1 MLPNL
6 QLTAGDHS
14 FESLGFEDC
23 CDGHAELEVHLTCD
37 SAAGVQAPWRVV
49 VSGETECLKCDA
61 VTATSL
67 VTGAGN
73 GAETKGRDVAIGGDT
88 GTSGLSVW
96 HPRGDWAPQPAYNS
110 HGLFADNTITS
121 ADIDMSFDAFRATID
136 QNGLFDDWDCL
147 PYMGQPPFH
156 VNAAHD
162 AYSGGET
169 VQFEE
174 YAGGTWFGVAD
185 NAAAISFA
193 WDPDNLYLGIKVKD
207 DSHQLNGNSGW
218 DGDSVQVV
226 FANNERDQITHLYN
240 YALSEAGDHV
250 AHHQQGPG
258 GTTVTIERDE
268 TTKMTGYEVTFP
280 ASSVDR
286 TTFLAE
292 DIIAVGITV
301 NDGDAEPEQGGQKGW
316 SGWGPHSAVYGKT
329 PGECG
334 LVTLRPNTAVAG
346 CTPGTEFDATQL
358 DVTGHP
364 TDPPPPPAVMKVCQ
378 VSTASAAQCGTAGGH
393 ATCTGSQS
401 IRLSAHPQGRIEV
414 FNQNVGSWG
423 TVCGHWYWDNDGVA
437 NIACRALGYDGGSLY
452 TYGASSTLE
461 QLPIVAGMRICS
473 AEGSEATIFDCAQG
487 GDANCRLPTGGDTKC
502 DMDCQRTGAACETI
516 STACTHSIDQGAI
529 CYRQGASEGQLKC
542 HTHNAVGDDACD
554 DWHHC
559 TEGCQ
564 ACGGCHFGCSQVDD
578 SHSQD
583 VLFGCV
589 DFASTECQY
598 CEDEALETCSGTQ
611 ECAKSAPNVNPDGT
625 CQGKQDVSYSHALR
639 AFAQCMSV
647 SPQTDGYCRG
657 SLASAAFLH
666 NRGVCAAS
674 DGSSASNHNIGFQ

>member
-37 SAAGVQAPWRVV
+37 TAAGVQAPWRVV

-96 HPRGDWAPQPAYNS
+96 HPRGEWAPQPAYNS

-136 QNGLFDDWDCL
+136 QNGLFDDWECL

-193 WDPDNLYLGIKVKD
+193 WDPSNLYLGIKVKD
-207 DSHQLNGNSGW
+207 DTHQLNGNSGW

-423 TVCGHWYWDNDGVA
+423 TVCGHWCA
-437 NIACRALGYDGGSLY
+437 
-452 TYGASSTLE
+452 
-461 QLPIVAGMRICS
+461 
-473 AEGSEATIFDCAQG
+473 ATPG
-487 GDANCRLPTGGDTKC
+487 RP
-502 DMDCQRTGAACETI
+502 
-516 STACTHSIDQGAI
+516 
-529 CYRQGASEGQLKC
+529 
-542 HTHNAVGDDACD
+542 
-554 DWHHC
+554 
-559 TEGCQ
+559 
-564 ACGGCHFGCSQVDD
+564 
-578 SHSQD
+578 
-583 VLFGCV
+583 
-589 DFASTECQY
+589 
-598 CEDEALETCSGTQ
+598 
-611 ECAKSAPNVNPDGT
+611 
-625 CQGKQDVSYSHALR
+625 
-639 AFAQCMSV
+639 
-647 SPQTDGYCRG
+647 
-657 SLASAAFLH
+657 
-666 NRGVCAAS
+666 VCAL
-674 DGSSASNHNIGFQ
+674 HF